1 MDLPRQRATSALTR
15 CVADA
20 MVPLLDST
28 SVLLVQNC
36 LGAWIRWLNV
46 GTWASGE
53 HVVQP
58 TS

>member
-1 MDLPRQRATSALTR
+1 
-15 CVADA
+15 